1 MDAFWAGPHHAAT
14 SLRVT
19 LTSLLQGWQFWR
31 ERRAIAR
38 RPIPDDLWQ
47 RTLRRYPFLQ
57 RRSPADSAQLRRLT
71 SLFLD
76 CKEFTAVGKLRLSN
90 DLVVAIAAQACLP
103 VLHLGLERYSGF
115 VGIVVHAD
123 QLLAK
128 REVVD
133 DDGIVHNFDEV
144 LSGEAMAGGPV
155 TLSWRDVRASGQSAR
170 EGYNVVIH
178 EFAHVLDMQDGVA
191 DGTPILPSHVPVNHW
206 RATLKAE
213 YAALVQSIEA
223 GRTPALDTYG
233 AQSEDEF
240 FAVAT
245 EAFFVAPGRL
255 LSEHPA
261 LYELF
266 KSYYQQD
273 PASEIS

>member
-1 MDAFWAGPHHAAT
+1 MDALRAGSHHATT

-19 LTSLLQGWQFWR
+19 LASLLQSWR
-31 ERRAIAR
+31 YWSERRAIAR

-76 CKEFTAVGKLRLSN
+76 SKEFTAIGKLRLSN

-103 VLHLGLERYSGF
+103 VLHLGLARYSGF

-155 TLSWRDVRASGQSAR
+155 TLSWRDVRTSGQSAH

-178 EFAHVLDMQDGVA
+178 EFAHVLDMP
-191 DGTPILPSHVPVNHW
+191 DGTPAMPSHLAVKYW
-206 RATLKAE
+206 RATLQGE
-213 YAALVQSIEA
+213 YAAFVQRIES
-223 GRTPALDTYG
+223 GQTPALDTYG
-233 AQSEDEF
+233 AQSLDEF

-255 LSEHPA
+255 QSEHPA

-266 KSYYQQD
+266 KSFYQQD
-273 PASEIS
+273 PAIEIS

>member
-1 MDAFWAGPHHAAT
+1 MKLA
-14 SLRVT
+14 
-19 LTSLLQGWQFWR
+19 SLLQSWRVWR
-31 ERRAIAR
+31 ETRAIAR

-57 RRSPADSAQLRRLT
+57 RRSPSDSAQLRRLA

-76 CKEFTAVGKLRLSN
+76 SKEFTAVGKLRLSN

-103 VLHLGLERYSGF
+103 VLHLGLARYSGF

-155 TLSWRDVRASGQSAR
+155 TLSWRDVRTSGQSAS

-178 EFAHVLDMQDGVA
+178 EFAHVLDMHDGVP
-191 DGTPILPSHVPVNHW
+191 DGTPVMPSHVAVKHW
-206 RATLKAE
+206 RATLQGE
-213 YAALVQSIEA
+213 YAAFVQRIES
-223 GRTPALDTYG
+223 GQTTALDTYG
-233 AQSEDEF
+233 AQSLDEF

-245 EAFFVAPGRL
+245 EAFFVAPGL
-255 LSEHPA
+255 LQSAHPA

-266 KSYYQQD
+266 KSFYQQD
-273 PASEIS
+273 PAVEIS